1 MSRYLIYAAEGIYQG
16 EHGIFNIDIDDYS
29 SLNEAEDVA
38 VQMSADLMME
48 HLNVYDIL
56 DSSVKDTIENS
67 GGNYSMD
74 DYDDLFSDEITDN
87 LYYDIYKLKPA
98 YEDYPLAVLVQECLM
113 VVDNWESFNAFIN
126 EHCEDA
132 GY

>member
-16 EHGIFNIDIDDYS
+16 NHGIFNIDIDDYS
-29 SLNEAEDVA
+29 SLSEAEDVA
-38 VQMSADLMME
+38 AQMSVDLMME
-48 HLNVYDIL
+48 NLNVYNIL

-67 GGNYSMD
+67 GDNYSMD
-74 DYDDLFSDEITDN
+74 DYDDLFNDELTDN
-87 LYYDIYKLKPA
+87 LYYDIYKLKPV

-113 VVDNWESFNAFIN
+113 VIDNNESFFAFVN

-132 GY
+132 E